1 MAAVFALGSL
11 TFPNSQLPTD
21 GDGLEKAQ
29 PQNWVEF
36 EPIGASTP
44 GTLLTYLSSPSI
56 KQTMTAYLD
65 NTNSDTLNTIWT
77 ARATVLW
84 TTPYDGTGYLV
95 QVTACSIKKDRS
107 TRGTGRWK
115 CTFTLVKAA

>member
-11 TFPNSQLPTD
+11 TFPAGEHPAE
-21 GDGLEKAQ
+21 GDLHHVQ
-29 PQNWVEF
+29 PQRWAEF

-56 KQTMTAYLD
+56 KHELTAYVS
-65 NTNSDTLNTIWT
+65 NTTRDTLTTIFN

-84 TTPYDGTGYLV
+84 TTPWDGTGYLV
-95 QVTACSIKKDRS
+95 QVTDLKIVKNRE
-107 TRGTGRWK
+107 TRGTSRWK
-115 CTFTLVKAA
+115 ATFTLVKAA